1 MEPQTKLKERIF
13 SIELKSKQNL
23 KNITLADNENENV
36 LVEGTL
42 GELVYATFTEGII
55 LTISGT
61 RGMLSV
67 DLAESE
73 IQKPQNQNL
82 IEMNNHE

>member
-1 MEPQTKLKERIF
+1 MGPQTNLKERIF

-23 KNITLADNENENV
+23 KNMTLADGENENV

-42 GELVYATFTEGII
+42 GELIHATFTEGII
-55 LTISGT
+55 LTVSGT
-61 RGMLSV
+61 RGVLRV

-73 IQKPQNQNL
+73 IQKLKNQNL
-82 IEMNNHE
+82 IEVNNHE